1 MKYIKNTAAML
12 LLMTFSFDTLAQIKI
27 VGNDYSDSLTASK
40 NYYDRDVDFER
51 YFPEI
56 SPKDNLDIEFDVRG
70 TYGKNMT
77 GDTLYLI
84 RDIYLHNDIEA
95 FAVDRNGTV
104 YPQKTEECLYPRR
117 KGKCPWKMSAG
128 YYIIEGYVFGSDE
141 RNTIR
146 LSYGLDSV
154 GSLYMNDCSS
164 GFTTKTLK
172 RQILTNE
179 YLKNHDVLAYIRYI
193 VLKPIEDTNIV
204 YYLTPHHV
212 NCRGERNESTHYRTE
227 PENNNVSWGYY
238 MKSIG
243 FENMFFSLRFYNNV
257 RQFVGKEV
265 ALFEVDDDFDGK
277 YFWFINQ
284 NTTKSYI
291 VKDAI
296 TNDPIKLLDSK
307 YTCKDVFFRINSRE
321 TLDGVYKEGKLYIV
335 LDGEKTGSFALGIR
349 RINWVGCWSEFGKE
363 NPKSKDIPYLWIEY
377 DRDYNHPMIIENNKV
392 PLLLKREKIAKA
404 QREKEERQR
413 EASYE
418 REKLQEEA
426 AFVNRMTAK
435 YGAKY
440 GELVGKKQVAIGMS
454 KEMCR
459 DAWGRPMNT
468 YSTTTSFGKS
478 EVWCYNYKTRVYFYN
493 GKVVR
498 IDD

>member
-1 MKYIKNTAAML
+1 ML

-27 VGNDYSDSLTASK
+27 VGNDYSGSLTASK

-51 YFPEI
+51 YFPKI
-56 SPKDNLDIEFDVRG
+56 SPKDNLDIEFDLVAG
-70 TYGKNMT
+70 TYAKNMT

-84 RDIYLHNDIEA
+84 RDIYLNNDMEA
-95 FAVDRNGTV
+95 FAVDGNGTV
-104 YPQKTEECLYPRR
+104 YPQKTEECPYSRR
-117 KGKCPWKMSAG
+117 SGKCPWKMPAG

-141 RNTIR
+141 RNKIR
-146 LSYGLDSV
+146 SSYGLNSV
-154 GSLYMNDCSS
+154 DNLMMNDCSS
-164 GFTTKTLK
+164 GLTTKNLK
-172 RQILTNE
+172 KEILTNE
-179 YLKNHDVLAYIRYI
+179 YLTNNEVLSYIRYI
-193 VLKPIEDTNIV
+193 VLKPSEDTNMV

-212 NCRGERNESTHYRTE
+212 DCRGAKNESTSYRTE
-227 PENNNVSWGYY
+227 PENDNIQWGYN
-238 MKSIG
+238 MKSIY

-265 ALFEVDDDFDGK
+265 TLFEVDDEYDGK

-307 YTCKDVFFRINSRE
+307 YTCKDVFFRVNNRE
-321 TLDGVYKEGKLYIV
+321 TFYGLYKEGKLYIV
-335 LDGEKTGSFALGIR
+335 LDGEKTGSFAFEIC
-349 RINWVGCWSEFGKE
+349 RINWVRCWSDFRKE
-363 NPKSKDIPYLWIEY
+363 NPKSKDIPYLWTKYEH
-377 DRDYNHPMIIENNKV
+377 DYINPMIIENNKV

-418 REKLQEEA
+418 REKMQEEA
-426 AFVNRMTAK
+426 EFVNRMTAK

-468 YSTTTSFGKS
+468 YRTTTKYGQS
-478 EVWCYNYKTRVYFYN
+478 EVWCYDYKTRVYFYN
-493 GKVVR
+493 EKVVQ